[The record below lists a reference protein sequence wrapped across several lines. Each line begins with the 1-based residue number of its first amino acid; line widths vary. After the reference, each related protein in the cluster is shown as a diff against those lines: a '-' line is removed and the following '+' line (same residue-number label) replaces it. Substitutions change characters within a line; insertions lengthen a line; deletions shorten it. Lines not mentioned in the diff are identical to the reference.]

1 MFGGHCRHKMMLLTS
16 ALLMTL
22 LSLTAEAEFF
32 SALGDMRTLLD
43 HQHNFVGKLDNYV
56 KEEEERLHLIK
67 QFLGKIESRFGGPQ
81 VGSKK
86 KERSRPGQKR
96 SGSMLCYEIIFTVY
110 N

>member
-1 MFGGHCRHKMMLLTS
+1 
-16 ALLMTL
+16 MTL

-56 KEEEERLHLIK
+56 KEEEERLDLIK

-81 VGSKK
+81 VGS
-86 KERSRPGQKR
+86 QKDVGR
-96 SGSMLCYEIIFTVY
+96 DRNSLVPVPCFDTKSYVI
-110 N
+110 